1 VIEMVEVKKAGTVT
15 GRAATRYFVSPVTG
29 ILGGVSGL
37 VSNILSDVSDFV
49 GSIPNDLGARR
60 AERRKCP
67 FCAESIK
74 KQAIKCRYCGSDI
87 ADFEERGGV

>member
-1 VIEMVEVKKAGTVT
+1 MVKVKEEGTAAGRT
-15 GRAATRYFVSPVTG
+15 ATRYFVNPVTG
-29 ILGGVSGL
+29 ILGGVSSL

-60 AERRKCP
+60 AERWTCP

-74 KQAIKCRYCGSDI
+74 RQAIKCRYCGSDLT
-87 ADFEERGGV
+87 DCEERGGV